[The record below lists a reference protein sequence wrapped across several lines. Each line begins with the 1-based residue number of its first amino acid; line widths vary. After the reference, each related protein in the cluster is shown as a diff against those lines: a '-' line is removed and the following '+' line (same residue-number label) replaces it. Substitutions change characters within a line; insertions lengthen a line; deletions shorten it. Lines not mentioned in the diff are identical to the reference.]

1 MEENRRYRQPP
12 LKVEHAFAGSR
23 LEQPILMRA
32 YELAVPVVRRRT
44 DVVLL
49 PDMSD
54 RLVRDSFLSQRVSK
68 GA

>member
-1 MEENRRYRQPP
+1 MEENRRHCKPP

-23 LEQPILMRA
+23 LEQPILIRV
-32 YELAVPVVRRRT
+32 YELAVPVLRKRT
-44 DVVLL
+44 DAVPL

-54 RLVRDSFLSQRVSK
+54 RLVSDSFLSQRVTK